1 MTQLHQCRFIKS
13 SLIGAILG
21 PNALPRRWMFAI
33 CFSVDRV
40 GTEPEGIAITAKKVF
55 FKIFCAILPA
65 RYTFAV
71 TPIFNHHDA
80 PFASPSI
87 ALRLRNFA
95 AAR

>member
-1 MTQLHQCRFIKS
+1 MPFHKKFADRSHPGPERATA
-13 SLIGAILG
+13 SLDVRDL
-21 PNALPRRWMFAI
+21 
-33 CFSVDRV
+33 FSVDRV

-71 TPIFNHHDA
+71 TPIFNHPDA
-80 PFASPSI
+80 PFASPSK
-87 ALRLRNFA
+87 ALRLGNFA